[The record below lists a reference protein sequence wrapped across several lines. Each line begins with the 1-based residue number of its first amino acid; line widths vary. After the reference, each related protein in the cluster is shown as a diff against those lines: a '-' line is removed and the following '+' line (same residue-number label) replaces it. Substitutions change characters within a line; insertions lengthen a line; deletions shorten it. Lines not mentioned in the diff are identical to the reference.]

1 MSDFLVTNIR
11 HGMTGAASDARFTG
25 ALRVRGGVITEMGE
39 GLTAGPDERVIDAGG
54 CVVTPGLV
62 NTHHHLFQSLMKSI
76 PATLPGGLD
85 EWVMEGPYRFWPTLD
100 EEAMRASV
108 AVGLAELVLS
118 GTTTV
123 SDLHYIF
130 SDRYDYDPAEVL
142 VETAN
147 AFGIRFVLGRGGL
160 TRGRPWHK
168 SDLPPAPT
176 ETLDE
181 MLAGVAAAAARWH
194 DPSEF
199 ALTRVAATPVTTL
212 FNLGEGEVRE
222 VAQAARALGLR
233 MHTHLSENETY
244 VKSSL
249 ERFGLRPVEWMA
261 EQEWIGSDIW
271 FAHLV
276 HCEDHELGML
286 ADAGTGMAHCPQSNA
301 RLGSGIANAPRFS
314 ALGGIVSLGV
324 DGTSA
329 NEAGDM
335 GQALYS
341 AFTIHRAAQG
351 PGATTAEGVL
361 HWATGGGAAA
371 LGFDSVGTLAPG
383 KAADLVL
390 FDLEHPRYFGQ
401 HDRTIAPVIS
411 GGELR
416 VRHSFVGGS
425 PLVVD
430 GRVPW
435 LDLEK
440 LGADSARIVERMKR
454 EAYV

>member
-1 MSDFLVTNIR
+1 MSDLLIVGITD
-11 HGMTGAASDARFTG
+11 GLTGDSRGTRFTG
-25 ALRVRGGVITEMGE
+25 SLRVTDGVITAIGE
-39 GLTAGPDERVIDAGG
+39 GLRPEPGERVIDATG

-108 AVGLAELVLS
+108 TVGLAELVLS

-130 SDRYDYDPAEVL
+130 SDKYAYDPAEVL
-142 VETAN
+142 VDTAR

-160 TRGRPWHK
+160 THGRPWHK

-176 ETLDE
+176 ETLDQ
-181 MLAGVAAAAARWH
+181 MLTGVADAASRWH

-212 FNLGEGEVRE
+212 FNLREGEVRE
-222 VAQAARALGLR
+222 IAQAARALGLR

-244 VKSSL
+244 VRASL
-249 ERFGLRPVEWMA
+249 ERFGKRPVDWMA

-276 HCEDHELGML
+276 HCSEHELTTL
-286 ADAGTGMAHCPQSNA
+286 AEAGTAMAHCPQSNA
-301 RLGSGIANAPRFS
+301 RLGSGIADAPGF
-314 ALGGIVSLGV
+314 AAMGGIVSLGV

-351 PGATTAEGVL
+351 PGATQAEQVL
-361 HWATGGGAAA
+361 HWASSGGAAA
-371 LGFDSVGTLAPG
+371 LGFGSVGTLAVG
-383 KAADLVL
+383 MAGDVVL
-390 FDLEHPRYFGQ
+390 FDLDHPRYFGQ
-401 HDRTIAPVIS
+401 HDPTIAPLIS
-411 GGELR
+411 GG
-416 VRHSFVGGS
+416 VSVKHSFVGGR

-435 LDLEK
+435 LDLEQ
-440 LGADSARIVERMKR
+440 LGADSARIVARMKR
-454 EAYV
+454 EAFA